1 MAEAASVNT
10 ASRSGSGLGSG
21 AVPSAANA
29 AGFHHAVD
37 TLSPSEWNTL
47 VSRFSDAAIH
57 QTSVFGALRWGADKL
72 SHIVLYERDE
82 PVAAAQV
89 IVVTVPLLGTGIAH
103 CKFGPLWRRRGAP
116 ARLTVYRAMLSAM
129 REEYAGRRGLV
140 LRIKPWE
147 TEADDGPLARARIEA
162 GFEMQAQLPRYHTFV
177 LDLSRSLEEL
187 RAGFHHKWRY
197 NLKKAEKQA
206 LTVTRGHTA
215 ADADTY
221 MQLYAE
227 MRDLK
232 TYVDT
237 SEVDLLPALM
247 RELPEGLRPEVFVA
261 HADGRPAAAIVISLI
276 GDTAYYLFGAT
287 GEAGRNNGASYVL
300 FWEALQWL
308 KERDCRWFDLVGSQ
322 PQGTGGGVGYR
333 RFKSGMTG
341 KNGDEYHMADWDAIA
356 SWRSRIVVHGG
367 TRLREL
373 SRAVRHELNGIRERL
388 LGRPSD

>member
-1 MAEAASVNT
+1 MAEAASVNA
-10 ASRSGSGLGSG
+10 ASRNRSGMRSG
-21 AVPSAANA
+21 AGPSAADA
-29 AGFHHAVD
+29 AGFRHAVD
-37 TLSPSEWNTL
+37 TLSPSEWDSLLT
-47 VSRFSDAAIH
+47 RFGDAAIH
-57 QTSVFGALRWGADKL
+57 QTSVFGALRWGPEKL
-72 SHIVLYERDE
+72 SHIVLYEHDE

-116 ARLTVYRAMLSAM
+116 ARPAVYRAMLRAM
-129 REEYAGRRGLV
+129 REEYAERRGLV

-147 TEADDGPLARARIEA
+147 TEAADGPLARARLEA
-162 GFEMQAQLPRYHTFV
+162 GLEMQAELPRYHTFV
-177 LDLSRSLEEL
+177 LDMSRSLDEL

-206 LTVTRGHTA
+206 LTVTRGDA
-215 ADADTY
+215 PADAETY
-221 MQLYAE
+221 MRLYAE

-237 SEVDLLPALM
+237 SEVDLLPGLA
-247 RELPEGLRPEVFVA
+247 RDLPAGLRPEVFVA
-261 HADGRPAAAIVISLI
+261 HCDDQPAAAIVISMI
-276 GDTAYYLFGAT
+276 GETAYYLFGAT
-287 GEAGRNNGASYVL
+287 GHAGRSNGASYVL
-300 FWEALQWL
+300 FWEAMQWL

-341 KNGDEYHMADWDAIA
+341 TNGDEYHMADWDAIA

-367 TRLREL
+367 TRLRAL
-373 SRAVRHELNGIRERL
+373 SRAARHELNGLRERL
-388 LGRPSD
+388 IGRPAD